1 MKHSTVYAMKDDKTG
16 DGLPPLPLIAEVDT
30 SYFAYSDYPI
40 KYIDGYEAG
49 FRNGQEHM
57 LDQMYSRDA
66 MWAERL
72 AAAVARERK
81 AFAQHAIAVT
91 RNAMANAAA
100 RERELCAQVCDAR
113 DMKDGSR
120 EDQEARRCAAAIR
133 GRG

>member
-1 MKHSTVYAMKDDKTG
+1 MTDE
-16 DGLPPLPLIAEVDT
+16 LPPPDFTL
-30 SYFAYSDYPI
+30 
-40 KYIDGYEAG
+40 DGGDSHCYYAATV
-49 FRNGQEHM
+49 R
-57 LDQMYSRDA
+57 A
-66 MWAERL
+66 AI
-72 AAAVARERK
+72 AAAVSRERE

-113 DMKDGSR
+113 DMGDGSR